1 MVEVATDGR
10 QQTGQHRRHYRSTF
24 FRRWHWF
31 CVLCFTDQYFDLC
44 LIPPGAAQLP
54 PPQKANQEA
63 CSPSC
68 LLTRRG
74 QFGRTSGCDGH
85 TTDKDRQT
93 SCSCRH
99 TRHSAKPSN
108 KTWLQKP
115 RPALWEIQ
123 SLFWLKPISQLHIAY
138 DKSWHFCGPAAL
150 NIQYFLFPMPSFHCD
165 MLTFSNYDT
174 HSHTCCLS
182 SPIGLSDEQ
191 LQQGGWDLH
200 LCRGS
205 LQQVGRAHNA
215 AAGEP
220 G

>member
-1 MVEVATDGR
+1 MHRRPSHQPLKWLYCRCRLLSYGLIVLQLFRSFSWIVGIHQRDFVSGGRDTDRKLCGIWWR
-10 QQTGQHRRHYRSTF
+10 LQQTEGSRQASTADITDRLSF
-24 FRRWHWF
+24 KGGTGFVFVHTPY
-31 CVLCFTDQYFDLC
+31 VLCFTDQYFDLC

-74 QFGRTSGCDGH
+74 QFGQTSACDGH

-99 TRHSAKPSN
+99 TRNSAKPSN

-123 SLFWLKPISQLHIAY
+123 SLFWLT
-138 DKSWHFCGPAAL
+138 
-150 NIQYFLFPMPSFHCD
+150 YFPVTHC
-165 MLTFSNYDT
+165 
-174 HSHTCCLS
+174 
-182 SPIGLSDEQ
+182 I
-191 LQQGGWDLH
+191 W
-200 LCRGS
+200 
-205 LQQVGRAHNA
+205 
-215 AAGEP
+215 
-220 G
+220 